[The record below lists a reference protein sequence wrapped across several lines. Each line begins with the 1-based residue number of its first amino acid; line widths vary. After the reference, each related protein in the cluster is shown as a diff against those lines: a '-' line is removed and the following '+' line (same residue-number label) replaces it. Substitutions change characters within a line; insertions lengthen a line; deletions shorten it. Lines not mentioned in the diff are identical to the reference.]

1 MLSEH
6 QEQINIIRWVRSALA
21 VRPSLRLLYAVPNG
35 GKRDKKTA
43 TKLKAE
49 GVKKGVSD
57 LVLPVPIGIYAG
69 LYLELKTMKGTATQD
84 QKDWLDLSAAYGHL
98 ALCVRGHVAAIAVI
112 EQYLSGGAVDCSAS
126 DIVYSGGFDDDDIG
140 YSV

>member
-1 MLSEH
+1 MTEH
-6 QEQINIIRWVRSALA
+6 QEQVIVIQWARANRSVWRSLA
-21 VRPSLRLLYAVPNG
+21 LLYAVPNG

-43 TKLKAE
+43 AKLKAE

-69 LYLELKTMKGTATQD
+69 LYLELKIMTGSPTQD

-98 ALCVRGHVAAIAVI
+98 ALCVRGHVQAIAVI
-112 EQYLSGGAVDCSAS
+112 EQYLQSGAVNCDHRDIAYNGAVDR
-126 DIVYSGGFDDDDIG
+126 GDIG
-140 YSV
+140 YY